1 MAPGKVSYPS
11 VFVVD
16 SKMRPPL
23 LPPKPGR
30 RQRKEVIQTL
40 LVILVCVALCG
51 MAVEACFIYH
61 LFTSK
66 ENPVSTILS
75 NFLKHHC
82 LKEHAVTP
90 KQNPLGEMKP
100 SKPMAQL
107 TTGKEPVNGVV
118 LWHENHQSILHH
130 IKHKADEGK
139 LIIEKE
145 GYYSV
150 YSKINFKEDNII
162 FSHSVL
168 WVTHRYAGNEILLL
182 QSSRLHPKLLRS
194 RVATDNSYLSGVF
207 HLYKGDAV
215 FVRVKNCTLVLSNA
229 AENYF
234 GVFMV

>member
-1 MAPGKVSYPS
+1 MGPGKVSYPS

-16 SKMRPPL
+16 SRMKPPP

-30 RQRKEVIQTL
+30 RQRKDVIQTL

-66 ENPVSTILS
+66 ENSTTPVEPQIGMS
-75 NFLKHHC
+75 KQE
-82 LKEHAVTP
+82 KEHALTP
-90 KQNPLGEMKP
+90 KQKPLGEMKP

-107 TTGKEPVNGVV
+107 TTGQEPVNGVV

-130 IKHKADEGK
+130 VKHKANEGK

-145 GYYSV
+145 GYYSI
-150 YSKINFKEDNII
+150 YSKINFQEDNII

-168 WVTHRYAGNEILLL
+168 WETHRYVGNEILLL
-182 QSSRLHPKLLRS
+182 QSSRLHPKLPRLR
-194 RVATDNSYLSGVF
+194 TIDNSYLSGVF

-215 FVRVKNCTLVLSNA
+215 FVRVKNCTLVLSSA

>member
-1 MAPGKVSYPS
+1 MAPGKVLYPS
-11 VFVVD
+11 IFVVD
-16 SKMRPPL
+16 SKMKPPP
-23 LPPKPGR
+23 LPPKPGC
-30 RQRKEVIQTL
+30 RQRKDVIQTL

-51 MAVEACFIYH
+51 LAVEACFIYH

-66 ENPVSTILS
+66 ENS
-75 NFLKHHC
+75 
-82 LKEHAVTP
+82 KEHAVTP
-90 KQNPLGEMKP
+90 KQKPLGEMKP
-100 SKPMAQL
+100 SKPTAQL
-107 TTGKEPVNGVV
+107 TTGQVPVNGVL
-118 LWHENHQSILHH
+118 LWHENHQSILYHV
-130 IKHKADEGK
+130 KHKANEGK

-168 WVTHRYAGNEILLL
+168 WETHRYVGKEILLL
-182 QSSRLHPKLLRS
+182 QSSRLHPKLPRLR
-194 RVATDNSYLSGVF
+194 TIDNSYLSGVF

-215 FVRVKNCTLVLSNA
+215 FVRVKNGTLVLSNA